1 MLSVEKKM
9 LKREILS
16 VVLFCSVTMLSFSQM
31 QKTYATDTPESAE
44 KFIAGIMGGSMIGL
58 KNPANELSRFNSI
71 PVHYL
76 GFSMPA
82 IMNSGSESGNTAKTE
97 YILSMVG
104 TYKLTDFFGL
114 QSGLHYMINQG
125 SSYVGANGGAQSA
138 SGSLVNIWYT
148 SVDIPVLAH
157 FEYKQQD
164 GVLLGGFI
172 GPYASIP
179 IGNAHISGA
188 MPSKNSDR
196 DRFDP
201 FDNGSSL
208 NPGESDSSPKM
219 GGISYGISLGMF
231 VGYKAG
237 PGYLVVNASYM
248 KDSQAVKVENDIG
261 EVFTR
266 SAINLNIGYEF
277 RF

>member
-1 MLSVEKKM
+1 MF
-9 LKREILS
+9 KREMLS
-16 VVLFCSVTMLSFSQM
+16 VVLFLSVTMLSFTQM
-31 QKTYATDTPESAE
+31 RKISAADIPQPAE

-58 KNPANELSRFNSI
+58 KNPANELSHFNSI

-76 GFSMPA
+76 GFSLPTFPSDIA
-82 IMNSGSESGNTAKTE
+82 AESGSTSKTE

-104 TYKLTDFFGL
+104 TYKITDFFGL
-114 QSGLHYMINQG
+114 QSGLNYMINQG
-125 SSYVGANGGAQSA
+125 MSYVGARSNAQYA
-138 SGSLVNIWYT
+138 PGSLVNVWYT
-148 SVDIPVLAH
+148 SLDIPLLAR
-157 FEYKQQD
+157 FEYKPRD
-164 GVLLGGFI
+164 FLVGGFI

-188 MPSKNSDR
+188 ISGKNDDR

-201 FDNGSSL
+201 FDSGSSL
-208 NPGESDSSPKM
+208 NVGVSDSSPKM
-219 GGISYGISLGMF
+219 SGISYGISLGMF

-237 PGYLVVNASYM
+237 PGFLVVNASYM
-248 KDSQAVKVENDIG
+248 RDRQAVKAENDLG
-261 EVFTR
+261 EIFTR